1 MAGGGNAEILAWK
14 DEAGALHVVPIDL
27 VVSHEDDRSAEV
39 TSHPVEKGADINDHI
54 VQQPDK
60 LMLEIAQTN
69 TPFPTANQPGVAFTP
84 AKGFAAKSLRLD
96 VRPSQFNP
104 PTAET
109 LNVQPNAFKP
119 GGLLFLTSAAGAAL
133 GALTDAIGLTSPE
146 GALKTQPTLTKAKAE
161 DTKVSVF
168 AADTPIDRI
177 GELHDVLIDVKQKG
191 RFCRV
196 TFRGK
201 VYPDYVITRVKW
213 GSAKGEAG
221 LGRFTLELQSIR
233 IVENAVAKLPDPAS
247 LRLKA
252 SKTQAKPLK
261 PVDPATAKDI
271 GKGMESLASK
281 ASGAGVSSS

>member
-1 MAGGGNAEILAWK
+1 MADGGVQDVLAWK

-39 TSHPVEKGADINDHI
+39 TAHPVEKGADINDHI

-60 LMLEIAQTN
+60 LTLELAQTN
-69 TPFPTANQPGVAFTP
+69 TPFPTASQPGVAFTAP
-84 AKGFAAKSLRLD
+84 KGFAPKSVRLQ

-104 PTAET
+104 PAPQT

-119 GGLLFLTSAAGAAL
+119 GGLLLLTSAVGAAV
-133 GALTDAIGLTSPE
+133 GALTNAIGLTSAE
-146 GALKTQPTLTKAKAE
+146 GELKTQPTMKAPGP
-161 DTKVSVF
+161 DDVTVNVSTTN
-168 AADTPIDRI
+168 TPIDRI

-221 LGRFTLELQSIR
+221 LGRFTLELQSIH

-247 LRLKA
+247 LRLKP

-261 PVDPATAKDI
+261 PVEDPKPGAKGGPRESILSKGTGI
-271 GKGMESLASK
+271 GA
-281 ASGAGVSSS
+281 

>member
-1 MAGGGNAEILAWK
+1 MATDGGTADILAWK

-60 LMLEIAQTN
+60 LTLEIAQTN
-69 TPFPTANQPGVAFTP
+69 TPFPTANQPGVAFTAP
-84 AKGFAAKSLRLD
+84 KGFAAKSLRLQ
-96 VRPSQFNP
+96 VRPSQFTP
-104 PTAET
+104 PTSET
-109 LNVQPNAFKP
+109 LNVQENAFKP
-119 GGLLFLTSAAGAAL
+119 GGLLFLTSAAGAAV
-133 GALTDAIGLTSPE
+133 GALTNALGLTSPE
-146 GALKTQPTLTKAKAE
+146 GALKTSPTLTKPKADE
-161 DTKVSVF
+161 VTVSVF
-168 AADTPIDRI
+168 QSDTPIDRI

-247 LRLKA
+247 LRLKLT
-252 SKTQAKPLK
+252 KTQAKPLK
-261 PVDPATAKDI
+261 PVEDPVPGAKG
-271 GKGMESLASK
+271 GKGESLLSK
-281 ASGAGVSSS
+281 GTGLGV